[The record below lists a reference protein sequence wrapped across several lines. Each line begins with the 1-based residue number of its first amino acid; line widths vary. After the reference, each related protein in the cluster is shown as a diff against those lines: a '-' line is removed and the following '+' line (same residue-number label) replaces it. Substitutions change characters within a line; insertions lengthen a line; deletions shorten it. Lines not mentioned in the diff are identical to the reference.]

1 VSAHIID
8 GSAIAAGIRDRLRG
22 EVVEV
27 TRLLGRPPGL
37 GVILVGDDPASAIY
51 VRMKGED
58 SREIGLH
65 SVQVDLPATATQ
77 EEVEAAVQALN
88 ADPAIDAFL
97 VQVPLPPQIDTD
109 RVISA
114 IDPDKDADGVHPYNA
129 GLLSMGRPRV
139 VACTPAGVMQCIETT
154 GVELTGA
161 EAVVVGRSNIVGR
174 PVAALLTHANCT
186 VTVCHSRSRDLGSI
200 TRRADVLVA
209 AVGKAGMIT
218 GDMVKPGAVVID
230 VGVNRIPSPTPG
242 GKDRLVGDVD
252 RESVEPVAGFLTPS
266 RGGVGPLTRA
276 NLLANTVAAA
286 RRRA

>member
-1 VSAHIID
+1 MID
-8 GSAIAAGIRDRLRG
+8 GSAIAAGIRERLRE

-27 TRLLGRPPGL
+27 RGLLGRPPGL

-65 SVQVDLPATATQ
+65 SVQVDLPATASQ
-77 EEVEAAVQALN
+77 QEVEDAVRALN
-88 ADPAIDAFL
+88 QDPAIDAFL
-97 VQVPLPPQIDTD
+97 VQVPLPRHLDTD
-109 RVISA
+109 RVIAA

-129 GLLSMGRPRV
+129 GLLAMGTPRV
-139 VACTPAGVMQCIETT
+139 VACTPAGVMQCIATT
-154 GVELTGA
+154 GVDLTGA

-186 VTVCHSRSRDLGSI
+186 VTVCHSRSRDLPSI

-218 GDMVKPGAVVID
+218 GDMVKPGAIVID
-230 VGVNRIPSPTPG
+230 VGVNRIPSQVPG

-252 RESVEPVAGFLTPS
+252 RDSVEPVAGFLTPS